1 MPRLTTA
8 QYRRRVYGLMLGYVV
23 CMLLVWPQARGAA
36 GLPLKTLLALLPALP
51 VVAVIGLTARRVMHS
66 DELEQRV
73 HMVALGIASGVVAVL
88 SLIGGFLCAAG
99 VLRLGGDV
107 LIWVFPLLLVSYSLS
122 RGEVARRYGGA
133 ADDA

>member
-1 MPRLTTA
+1 MPRFTTA
-8 QYRRRVYGLMLGYVV
+8 QYRRQVYGLMLAYVA

-36 GLPLKTLLALLPALP
+36 GLPLKTLLALVPAVP
-51 VVAVIGLTARRVMHS
+51 VVAVIWLTARRVMQS

-107 LIWVFPLLLVSYSLS
+107 LIWVFPLLLVSYSLG
-122 RGEVARRYGGA
+122 RARMARRYGGA
-133 ADDA
+133 GDDA

>member
-8 QYRRRVYGLMLGYVV
+8 QYRRQVYGLMLGYVA
-23 CMLLVWPQARGAA
+23 CMLLVWPQARGTV

-51 VVAVIGLTARRVMHS
+51 VVAVIWLTARRVMDS

-122 RGEVARRYGGA
+122 RGEMARRYGGA
-133 ADDA
+133 GDDA